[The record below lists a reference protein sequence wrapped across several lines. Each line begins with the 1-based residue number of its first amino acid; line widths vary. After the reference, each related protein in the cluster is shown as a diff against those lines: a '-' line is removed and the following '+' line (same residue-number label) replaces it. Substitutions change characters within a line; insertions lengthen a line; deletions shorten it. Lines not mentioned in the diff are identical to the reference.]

1 MAWEK
6 HTKKVSKMHD
16 KNVELD
22 METMQRFREILD
34 NIKDKDVAI
43 EFEFLKDYLR
53 LRPNDMDAMDELKI
67 KMNDVGDVAYR
78 SIIDETD
85 QKIYLIF
92 SSLKK
97 E

>member
-16 KNVELD
+16 KNVKLD

-43 EFEFLKDYLR
+43 EFEFLKGYLR

-67 KMNDVGDVAYR
+67 KMNDIGDVAYR

-85 QKIYLIF
+85 QKIYLVF
-92 SSLKK
+92 STPK
-97 E
+97 EE

>member
-16 KNVELD
+16 TNVKLD

-53 LRPNDMDAMDELKI
+53 LRPHDMDAMDELKI

-85 QKIYLIF
+85 QKIYLVF
-92 SSLKK
+92 STPK
-97 E
+97 EE

>member
-16 KNVELD
+16 NNVKLD

-92 SSLKK
+92 SSPQK

>member
-16 KNVELD
+16 TNVKLD

-53 LRPNDMDAMDELKI
+53 LRPHDMDAMDELKI
-67 KMNDVGDVAYR
+67 KMNDVGEVAYR

-85 QKIYLIF
+85 QKIYLVF
-92 SSLKK
+92 STPK
-97 E
+97 EE

>member
-22 METMQRFREILD
+22 METMQQFREILD
-34 NIKDKDVAI
+34 DIKDKDVAI

-92 SSLKK
+92 SSPKK

>member
-16 KNVELD
+16 TNVKLD

-34 NIKDKDVAI
+34 NTKDKDVAI
-43 EFEFLKDYLR
+43 EFEFLKGYLR

-67 KMNDVGDVAYR
+67 KMNDIGDVAYR

-85 QKIYLIF
+85 QKIYLVF
-92 SSLKK
+92 STPK
-97 E
+97 EE

>member
-92 SSLKK
+92 SSPQK